1 MRSVLVNTVLVFPT
15 ALRLHWRTDYWSA
28 GSRVSS
34 GCKFQMIDCGSHVL
48 SYEFLLQYSFKTLS
62 SWIQIP
68 CDLVIEI
75 PINKS
80 LCTVVWFYDL
90 CCISGNLS
98 IEPGDE
104 VRSLGWGGMLFKKAE
119 FQFQDPNH
127 LAPFLQTMCWVS
139 WSLVLGRGEVRTG
152 HLCGGAG

>member
-34 GCKFQMIDCGSHVL
+34 SCKFQMIDCGSHVL

-104 VRSLGWGGMLFKKAE
+104 VRSLGWGGDGVECYSKRLSSNSRI
-119 FQFQDPNH
+119 QIIW
-127 LAPFLQTMCWVS
+127 LPFSKPCAG
-139 WSLVLGRGEVRTG
+139 SLGLWF
-152 HLCGGAG
+152 